1 VHNTTTEIKGL
12 LRSIIKQGIKLGVS
26 QDKLLLEGN
35 WQALGEDVKSLIR
48 TNKQAIIDYVQARKE
63 AKVSLIRTR
72 PADAVPVL
80 SFAQQRLWF
89 IDQLDGGVS
98 TQYNM
103 PYALRLTGRVNRDA
117 LQRALNRIV
126 ARHEI
131 LRSVYYTRGNGEA
144 GVRTMDAM
152 PVSIAVVDLT
162 HLDAVE
168 RDEQVL
174 SLALA
179 EAKQPFDLRRDLML
193 RASLVV
199 LAEHEHVLLFT
210 MHHIA
215 SDGWSLGVLTQEF
228 VSLYDAYSNGRA
240 DPLPALQLQY
250 GDFAYWQR
258 NRLQGDILEQH
269 LDFWLRQLADLPQV
283 HGLPL
288 DFPRPA
294 VQSFEGS
301 SHVHLLD
308 KTLSDRLNALS
319 LAQGTTLFM
328 TLQTAFAVLLSRYSN
343 ETDIV
348 MGMPIANRTQ
358 AELSPLI
365 GFFVNTLVLRSDLS
379 GNPPFS
385 ALLQKNKQMAL
396 EAYDHQDIPF
406 ELLVDKLRPERSA
419 RHGAL
424 YQIMFVVQNNEQDE
438 LRLPEL
444 TLSQVDTK
452 HVVAKYDIHLGMEE
466 FPDGLQAT
474 WTYCSALFT
483 PDTIE
488 RMSKHLDTLLRS
500 IVEAPDTPILNLP
513 MLGNAERHQIAVAW
527 NGKAAG
533 NPRDCV
539 VPQRFE
545 DQVTLSP
552 NAAAVRYGA
561 AAVSYA
567 DLNRKANRLAHC
579 LVEAGVEPGAV
590 VGVHSARSP
599 ELLVALLAIW
609 KCRAAYVPFD
619 PNSTTKRLAVMIEDA
634 GIELV
639 VAQSALRAKVPV
651 AGIDVLELDDV
662 LAETWFA
669 EYPDINPSS
678 QGKEIGPDD
687 SAYIIYTSG
696 STGVPKGVEIAH
708 SNLSDYCSYA
718 LGRYYTN
725 GLAGSLVVTSHAFDI
740 TVPSLY
746 LPLLRGGCVELMPPQ
761 GELDAL
767 ATRLASAK
775 ERYLLRMTP
784 LHAQALLNLL
794 PTATCLDTAHVFVIG
809 GASFPPGL
817 ARELQLRFP
826 NSQLFNHYGPT
837 EATVGCAIF
846 DVTAELDR
854 LGKIVPIGSPMD
866 NTVLYVLNAGQELVP
881 IGVCGEL
888 YIGGQGLA
896 KGYLN
901 RPDLTAEKFIRNPFG
916 DGQYER
922 LYKSGDLVRWRPD
935 GKLEYL
941 GRCDD
946 QVKIRGFR
954 VELQEIEHQLRGDLR
969 IAQAVVVALEG
980 SDGEKRL
987 VAYVVP
993 AAASNHELLATQL
1006 MAALTQEL
1014 PDYMVPSNI
1023 VMLEELPLSANG
1035 KVDKRRLPEPGFSP
1049 MRVTT
1054 PPETETER
1062 RLVTLWSGLLK
1073 VPCDD
1078 VTASFFELGGHSLLV
1093 TRLISAVNQA
1103 FAVSL
1108 KIADV
1113 FSHSTIR
1120 ALAGLIDTATP
1131 GSTMHIPRLSRE
1143 TPLSLSFAQQ
1153 RLWLIDRLEGSS
1165 QYNMPF
1171 AFRLRGVLNREAL
1184 QRTLD
1189 AIVARHEVLRSVY
1202 RTREDGEAFVVVQPA
1217 CSVPVTEI
1225 DLMHLD
1231 AAVREERVQATAAA
1245 DAARPFDLG
1254 NDLMLRATLLAL
1266 AEQEHVLLFNMHHI
1280 ASDGWSIGVLTTEFA
1295 TLYGA
1300 FSKRS
1305 EHSLPALP
1313 VQYADF
1319 AHWQRHWLQGEV
1331 LTQQLDYWLNQL
1343 NGLPPVHGLPLDFPR
1358 SVVQRFS
1365 GALHSQRL
1373 DKTLSEHLQK
1383 LSLAHG
1389 TTLFMTLQTAFA
1401 VLLARYS
1408 SETDIVMGTPIAN
1421 RTQAELSPLIGFFVN
1436 TLVLRSDL
1444 SGNPMFCDLL
1454 QRNKQMALGA
1464 YEHQHIPFEMLVDKL
1479 QPERSFHHSPLFQI
1493 MFTLQT
1499 GEQSALTLPGL
1510 SMEVLEQEQH
1520 TAKFDLTLAMHE
1532 GNDGLQ
1538 MSWEYCTE
1546 LFQAT
1551 TVVNMA
1557 EAFVELL
1564 TGIVAEP
1571 NRPINSLPLV
1581 SARTRRLLLEEFA
1594 RIPAEHPEAAFIH
1607 ELFERRAET
1616 PAEAIADVRLY
1627 VLDQERQL
1635 LPIGAPGE
1643 LYIAGT
1649 RLARS
1654 YSSPSELI
1662 AQRVVPN
1669 PFLDDPEVPL
1679 YRSGDQAR
1687 WLPGGKL
1694 EYRGKIDSLVK
1705 IRGARIDLRE
1715 IEVKLLACA
1724 GVSEAAVIA
1733 REIEPNDKQLIAYLS
1748 AMDGAQLS
1756 TAQLRQILATQV
1768 PEFMVPAA
1776 FVVLEALPRTPNGK
1790 VDRQALPT
1798 PDASAMEGRA
1808 YEAPQGEIE
1817 TQLAAL
1823 WQEVVSVPGVGRRD
1837 NFFALGGSSLSAV
1850 RLEFAIR
1857 EHFGIELSFRELFEH
1872 PELAAQAKLI
1882 ATKERL
1888 VELPAIGKVARDG
1901 QPLALSFAQQ
1911 RLWLIDQLTPGGT
1924 QYNMPL
1930 ALHLTGRLDVEAL
1943 KNALDAIVSRH
1954 EVLRT
1959 VYAISDSGEPHQC
1972 IRELQSIPFSTT
1984 DLRDLP
1990 IASRARRMR
1999 ELAEAEA
2006 NKPFDLRQDSM
2017 LRVAVLVLGAEEH
2030 VLLLTMHHI
2039 ASDGWS
2045 QNVLVEEFVT
2055 LYQALQDGKPAA
2067 LPSLPVQYADFAH
2080 WQRGWLQGE
2089 VLDRQLNYWLRQLAT
2104 LPQVHRV
2111 PTDFPRRAV
2120 QHFAGSVHYQQFD
2133 KSLSE
2138 QLRALSVAQSSTLFM
2153 TLQTAFATLLGRYSG
2168 ETDIVMGTA
2177 IANRAQPE
2185 LASSIGFFV
2194 NTLVLRSD
2202 LSGNPSFAALLQRN
2216 KLMALGAFEHQHIP
2230 FEMLVDELQPERS
2243 FSHGPLFQI
2252 MFTLQSS
2259 HDQSVLKL
2267 PGLSMQVLEAEQHTA
2282 KFDLTLAL
2290 HDGAEGLRASWEY
2303 CTELFCA
2310 QTIANMADAFAQLLA
2325 AVVAEPECPIQRLP
2339 LLSASTREQLLALG
2353 HAHGA
2358 NEPQEL
2364 CIHQRFET
2372 QVQRAPEA
2380 IALIHGEQQLSYDD
2394 LNRRANRVAH
2404 HLIEQGVRPDTL
2416 IGVCVERSLD
2426 MAVSMLAVL
2435 KAGGT
2440 YVPLAPTYPAPYL
2453 AHVLEDAG
2461 IHIVLTQRA
2470 LTARLPM
2477 SGQRLLLVDDSSV
2490 FSSCRD
2496 RNPVVANLGACN
2508 QAAVLYV
2515 SSSSGTAKGA
2525 ILEHR
2530 SIVGLV
2536 NGPNYMEL
2544 NPSTVFLQLSP
2555 IGFDTAMLEIWGSL
2569 LNGGRLVCYPEENFD
2584 SRLLAQQIQ
2593 MHDVNCMLLTPSQFD
2608 AWSHQQEICPSL
2620 RWLLTGGDAVDPE
2633 AVARIYRKNPEL
2645 TVLHFYGSPESTVI
2659 AACLAVPKDFSVDG
2673 RSSLGSLVEGSR
2685 AYVLSA
2691 DEALQPPGAA
2701 GELYLGGRSLARGY
2715 RNQVKST
2722 AKKFVADPFA
2732 GGADAR
2738 MYRTGDQ
2745 VRWSAEGRL
2754 EFIGHID
2761 RQVNLD
2767 GIRIEPGEIEAAL
2780 GAHAFVQQVVVMEMG
2795 EPKRLVAYVVAQPQ
2809 CPLGSA
2815 ALAAELHDHLARRLP
2830 KFMIPTHMEML
2841 SAMPVNADGTLDRQ
2855 ALPALEAGGRSKPV
2869 YEAPQGEIETEL
2881 SALWI
2886 DVLNVPCVGRRDNF
2900 FALGGSSLSAVRLA
2914 FAIQE
2919 RFRIE
2924 VSIRELFE
2932 NSGLATQASL
2942 IATKERLAVLPAVTA
2957 VVRDE
2962 QPLALSF
2969 AQQRLWFIDQ
2979 LAPGSAQYN
2988 MPIALKLQ
2996 GELHIDAL
3004 HRAFSE
3010 IVQRHEVL
3018 RTVYV
3023 TSAKGEAS
3031 QRILPLEAL
3040 PLARFDLSGLSEEKQ
3055 ETEVLRLAET
3065 DAAQPFRL
3073 DRDLMVRVSL
3083 ITLGAQTHVL
3093 LFNMH
3098 HIASDGWSM
3107 GVLFEEFVQL
3117 YAAFV
3122 QGQASALAPLA
3133 IQYADFAAWQRSHIA
3148 GDYLDAQMDY
3158 WQKQLAG
3165 IPPVHGLSLDRPRP
3179 LQPSFV
3185 GKAISMPLDPLL
3197 VQRLHEL
3204 GQAHGATLFMVLHA
3218 AFAVLLGRWS
3228 REDDIVVGTPIAGRT
3243 RKELAP
3249 LIGFFVNNLVL
3260 RSRLNTEQS
3269 FAQFLRASRVSVL
3282 EAYEHQEVPF
3292 EMLVDRFCSERNFN
3306 HSPLF
3311 QILFSLQNQTQTDMA
3326 LPGLHVSGLA
3336 RAQSLAKF
3344 ELSVQVGQGVDGHDV
3359 EWNYSTDVFD
3369 AETITSLAKHY
3380 VLLLQAVVA
3389 APEQRLG
3396 RLALLTEDDQRLFA
3410 AQAARAAHVSAPV
3423 VCLHQ
3428 LFEQQAARWPD
3439 NVALVHEGSRLSYR
3453 ELNEQSNRLANYL
3466 RMSGVQTGDLVG
3478 LFVERSLDM
3487 VVSILGVLKAG
3498 AAYVPMDT
3506 YNPAARTQHML
3517 DDAGVTWI
3525 ISHRHLQSQLP
3536 TTTARVLHLDAPEH
3550 VHGIAQ
3556 CSADDLLPATTAVT
3570 SEHAAYVIYTSGSTG
3585 KPKGVVVEHRH
3596 VVRLFDSCAEHFSF
3610 DHNDCWTLFH
3620 SYAFDFSVWEIW
3632 GALMYGARLVVVPYA
3647 ISRSPPDF
3655 YQLLKEHRVT
3665 VLNQTPSAFYLL
3677 IEQVEQAADLDHLR
3691 YVVFGGEA
3699 LDPPR
3704 LRPWLAR
3711 FGDEQPRLINMYGIT
3726 ETTVHVTYRR
3736 IRAADVSLPSSVIGV
3751 PLRDLL
3757 CHVCNE
3763 AMSLQP
3769 IGVPGELFVGGA
3781 GVSRGYLNRPELNRE
3796 RFIDS
3801 PFGGTAQ
3808 RLYRTGDLARWTT
3821 AGELE
3826 YLGRIDHQAKL
3837 RGFRIELGEIEHELL
3852 NSDQIRECVVLLHGD
3867 RGSEQQLVA
3876 YVVPNVDDDHLPN
3889 LLREYLLAVLPPYM
3903 VPSTFI
3909 VLERIPLTENG
3920 KIDRR
3925 ALLSM
3930 TEKRVAR
3937 AGYVAPTTPLEMQ
3950 LCEVWQHVL
3959 RLEKVGI
3966 HDNFFAVGGDS
3977 IRVVQIVKRAE
3988 AAGIALDV
3996 KDIFLHQT
4004 IAELARFHRQ
4014 RGSRALVE
4022 PAPLYLLTRAFDP
4035 SPFMDETAEDCYPV
4049 TAMQQRMLEQH
4060 GTHGLEQAVYQPRVI
4075 YDIDGI
4081 VLDPARLEA
4090 ALRYLLNK
4098 HPVLRTR
4105 FLRAESGDHVQVVLK
4120 RVDFRL
4126 PVIDI
4131 SHLNAAAQEK
4141 AVAQLIAQDRPFA
4154 LGETGIRFS
4163 LLVYGQRH
4171 HGLFISTHHAII
4183 DGWALVELRNELM
4196 ALYQELGQ
4204 ERPMPHSPSSGN
4216 VFKEH
4221 VALEREAQT
4230 LADHEQ
4236 VWRELVAD
4244 YQPMPALLSIAADAS
4259 AGNALELHV
4268 DAALGSGL
4276 RRLAEQQRV
4285 TLKTLLLLAYQRALG
4300 HLLRVDTVT
4309 VDVVCSGRSSRLSD
4323 PLGAIGLFWS
4333 LLPVCT
4339 RLAKNHSDAEAI
4351 AGTAEKLLAM
4361 DAHSLFPADSVRK
4374 LVDAESMTYAA
4385 FNYVNFHNANV
4396 HDAMAGSRKSGEQE
4410 VGELKVRYASDRFAY
4425 AVKLAISGGDSD
4437 GGIDGGIE
4445 FDRRHFSAEQMLT
4458 LRTSFLAQLRQL
4470 VNAPAGKTHKKI
4482 LVEEAHAEDVHE

>member
-1 VHNTTTEIKGL
+1 VNNATTETKDL
-12 LRSIIKQGIKLGVS
+12 LRSLIKQGIKLGVS
-26 QDKLLLEGN
+26 QDKLLIEGN
-35 WQALGEDVKSLIR
+35 WQALSEDLKSLIR
-48 TNKQAIIDYVQARKE
+48 SNKQAIIDYVLARKE
-63 AKVSLIRTR
+63 AKVSLLRTR
-72 PADAVPVL
+72 PADVVPVL

-117 LQRALNRIV
+117 LQRSLNQIV

-131 LRSVYYTRGNGEA
+131 LRSAYYTLGNGEA

-152 PVSIAVVDLT
+152 PVSIAVVDLA

-168 RDEQVL
+168 RDRQVL
-174 SLALA
+174 SQALA
-179 EAKQPFDLRRDLML
+179 EAKRPFNLGRDLML

-228 VSLYDAYSNGRA
+228 VTLYDAFSNGMT
-240 DPLPALQLQY
+240 DPLPPLQLQY

-258 NRLQGDILEQH
+258 NRLQGDILEQQ
-269 LDFWLRQLADLPQV
+269 LDFWLHQLADLPQV
-283 HGLPL
+283 HSLPL

-294 VQSFEGS
+294 AQSFEGS

-308 KTLSDRLNALS
+308 KTLSDQLNALS
-319 LAQGTTLFM
+319 LAQGATLFM

-343 ETDIV
+343 ETDIA
-348 MGMPIANRTQ
+348 MGVPIANRTQ
-358 AELSPLI
+358 AELAPLI
-365 GFFVNTLVLRSDLS
+365 GFFVNTLILRSDLS
-379 GNPPFS
+379 GNPSFS

-396 EAYDHQDIPF
+396 QAYDHQHIPF
-406 ELLVDKLRPERSA
+406 ELLVDKLRPERSV
-419 RHGAL
+419 RYGAL

-444 TLSQVDTK
+444 TLSQVDTE

-483 PDTIE
+483 PSTIE

-513 MLGNAERHQIAVAW
+513 MLGNAERHQIAIEW
-527 NGKAAG
+527 NGKVAS
-533 NPRDCV
+533 NSRDCI

-545 DQVTLSP
+545 GQVTLSP
-552 NAAAVRYGA
+552 NAAAVRCGE
-561 AAVSYA
+561 AVLSYA

-590 VGVHSARSP
+590 VGVHSTRSP
-599 ELLVALLAIW
+599 ELMVALLAIW
-609 KCRAAYVPFD
+609 KCGATYVPFD

-662 LAETWFA
+662 LAETWLT

-678 QGKEIGPDD
+678 LGIEIGPAD

-708 SNLSDYCSYA
+708 SNLADYCSYA

-767 ATRLASAK
+767 ASRLASAK

-794 PTATCLDTAHVFVIG
+794 PTNTCAATAHVFVIG
-809 GASFPPGL
+809 GASFPPEL
-817 ARELQLRFP
+817 AHELQLRFP

-866 NTVLYVLNAGQELVP
+866 NTVLYVLNRGQELVP

-922 LYKSGDLVRWRPD
+922 LYKSGDLVRWLPEGR
-935 GKLEYL
+935 LEFL

-954 VELQEIEHQLRGDLR
+954 VELQEIEHHLRRDCR
-969 IAQAVVVALEG
+969 VAQAVLVALED
-980 SDGEKRL
+980 SDGGKRL

-993 AAASNHELLATQL
+993 AGEFDHELLATQL
-1006 MAALTQEL
+1006 ITALRHEL
-1014 PDYMVPSNI
+1014 PDYMLPSNI
-1023 VMLEELPLSANG
+1023 VMLDELPLSTNG
-1035 KVDKRRLPEPGFSP
+1035 KVDRRRLPEPGVSS
-1049 MRVTT
+1049 MQMNR

-1062 RLVTLWSGLLK
+1062 RLVALWSDLLK
-1073 VPCDD
+1073 VPCDNI
-1078 VTASFFELGGHSLLV
+1078 TASFFELGGHSLLV
-1093 TRLISAVNQA
+1093 TRLISAVNQT

-1120 ALAGLIDTATP
+1120 ALAGLIDTAIP
-1131 GSTMHIPRLSRE
+1131 GSIVQIPRLSRE
-1143 TPLSLSFAQQ
+1143 IVPPLSFAQQ
-1153 RLWLIDRLEGSS
+1153 RLWLIDRLAGSS

-1189 AIVARHEVLRSVY
+1189 TIVARHEVLRSVY
-1202 RTREDGEAFVVVQPA
+1202 RTRDDGEAFVVVQSA
-1217 CSVPVTEI
+1217 CSIPVTLI

-1231 AAVREERVQATAAA
+1231 VAVREERVQAMAAA
-1245 DAARPFDLG
+1245 DATKPFDLG
-1254 NDLMLRATLLAL
+1254 EDLMLRVGLLAL

-1295 TLYGA
+1295 TLYAA
-1300 FSKRS
+1300 FSTGR
-1305 EHSLPALP
+1305 EHPLRALS

-1319 AHWQRHWLQGEV
+1319 AHWQRHSLQGEL
-1331 LTQQLDYWLNQL
+1331 LTQQLAYWLNQL
-1343 NGLPPVHGLPLDFPR
+1343 NDLPPVHGLPMDFPR
-1358 SVVQRFS
+1358 SAVRRFA

-1373 DKTLSEHLQK
+1373 DKTLSERLQK

-1408 SETDIVMGTPIAN
+1408 NETDIVMGTPIAN

-1444 SGNPMFCDLL
+1444 SGNPSFSDLL
-1454 QRNKQMALGA
+1454 QQNKQMALQA
-1464 YEHQHIPFEMLVDKL
+1464 YEHQHIPFEMLVDRL
-1479 QPERSFHHSPLFQI
+1479 QPERSFHQSSLFQI

-1510 SMEVLEQEQH
+1510 SMQILEQEQQ
-1520 TAKFDLTLAMHE
+1520 TAKFDLTLALRE
-1532 GNDGLQ
+1532 TNDGLQ

-1551 TVVNMA
+1551 SIVSMA

-1581 SARTRRLLLEEFA
+1581 SARTQRLLLEEFA
-1594 RIPAEHPEAAFIH
+1594 CTHAEHPEAAFIH
-1607 ELFERRAET
+1607 ELFELQAEAQ
-1616 PAEAIADVRLY
+1616 AEAIADIRLY
-1627 VLDQERQL
+1627 VLDQDRQL
-1635 LPIGAPGE
+1635 LPIGVPGE
-1643 LYIAGT
+1643 LYLAGT
-1649 RLARS
+1649 GLARS
-1654 YSSPSELI
+1654 YLNRPELT
-1662 AQRVVPN
+1662 AQRVTQN
-1669 PFLDDPEVPL
+1669 PFMDDPEVPL
-1679 YRSGDQAR
+1679 CASGDRAR

-1694 EYRGKIDSLVK
+1694 EYCGKVDSQVK
-1705 IRGARIDLRE
+1705 IRGVRIDLRE

-1724 GVSEAAVIA
+1724 GVFEAVVIA
-1733 REIEPNDKQLIAYLS
+1733 REIEPNVKQLIAYLS
-1748 AMDGAQLS
+1748 AMDGVQPS
-1756 TAQLRQILATQV
+1756 TAQLRHKLATQM
-1768 PEFMVPAA
+1768 PEFMVPTA

-1790 VDRQALPT
+1790 VDRQALPK
-1798 PDASAMEGRA
+1798 PDAGAMEGRA
-1808 YEAPQGEIE
+1808 YAAPQGEIE
-1817 TQLAAL
+1817 TQLATL

-1888 VELPAIGKVARDG
+1888 VGLPAIEKVARDG

-1911 RLWLIDQLTPGGT
+1911 RLWLINQLTPGGT

-1930 ALHLTGRLDVEAL
+1930 ALHLIGQLEVEAL
-1943 KNALDAIVSRH
+1943 KKALDAIATRH

-1959 VYAISDSGEPHQC
+1959 VYAISDSGEPCQC
-1972 IRELQSIPFSTT
+1972 IRELESIPFSTT
-1984 DLRDLP
+1984 DLRDIP
-1990 IASRARRMR
+1990 IESRSQRVR

-2017 LRVAVLVLGAEEH
+2017 LRLAVLVLSSEEH

-2055 LYQALQDGKPAA
+2055 LYQALQDGKPPA
-2067 LPSLPVQYADFAH
+2067 LPPLPVQYADFAH

-2089 VLDRQLNYWLRQLAT
+2089 VLDRQLNYWLRQLAA

-2138 QLRALSVAQSSTLFM
+2138 QLQALSVAQSSTLFM
-2153 TLQTAFATLLGRYSG
+2153 TLQTAFATLLARYSG

-2177 IANRAQPE
+2177 IANRAQPQ

-2216 KLMALGAFEHQHIP
+2216 KLLALGAFEHQHIP
-2230 FEMLVDELQPERS
+2230 FEMLVDKLQPERS
-2243 FSHGPLFQI
+2243 FSHSPLFQI

-2259 HDQSVLKL
+2259 QDQSVLTL
-2267 PGLSMQVLEAEQHTA
+2267 PGLSIQVLEAEQHTA

-2290 HDGAEGLRASWEY
+2290 HDSEEGLRASWEY
-2303 CTELFCA
+2303 CTDLFCT

-2353 HAHGA
+2353 HAHSA
-2358 NEPQEL
+2358 NDPKEL
-2364 CIHQRFET
+2364 CIHQHFET
-2372 QVQRAPEA
+2372 QVQRTPEA
-2380 IALIHGEQQLSYDD
+2380 IALIHGEQQLSYND
-2394 LNRRANRVAH
+2394 LNCRANRVAH
-2404 HLIEQGVRPDTL
+2404 YLIEQGVGPDSL
-2416 IGVCVERSLD
+2416 IGVCVERSVD
-2426 MAVSMLAVL
+2426 MAVGMLAVL

-2440 YVPLAPTYPAPYL
+2440 YVPLAPTYPASYL
-2453 AHVLEDAG
+2453 ACVLEDAG
-2461 IHIVLTQRA
+2461 IKIVLTQRA
-2470 LTARLPM
+2470 LTECLPM
-2477 SGQRLLLVDDSSV
+2477 SGQRLLLMDDSLFTSYP
-2490 FSSCRD
+2490 D
-2496 RNPVVANLGACN
+2496 RNPIVPDLDACN
-2508 QAAVLYV
+2508 QAVVLYV
-2515 SSSSGTAKGA
+2515 SSSSDTAKGI

-2530 SIVGLV
+2530 SIFGLV
-2536 NGPNYMEL
+2536 NDPNYLVL
-2544 NPSTVFLQLSP
+2544 NADTVFLQLSP
-2555 IGFDTAMLEIWGSL
+2555 IVFDTAMLEIWGSL
-2569 LNGGRLVCYPEENFD
+2569 LNGGRLVCYPAENFD
-2584 SRLLAQQIQ
+2584 SRLLTQLIQ

-2620 RWLLTGGDAVDPE
+2620 RWLLTGGDAVEPE
-2633 AVARIYRKNPEL
+2633 SVARIYRKHPEL
-2645 TVLHFYGSPESTVI
+2645 TVLHFYGATENTII
-2659 AACLAVPKDFSVDG
+2659 AACLAVPKGFSQDG
-2673 RSSLGSLVEGSR
+2673 KLSLGSLVQGSR

-2691 DEALQPPGAA
+2691 DNALQPPGAA
-2701 GELYLGGRSLARGY
+2701 GELYLGGQSLARGY
-2715 RNQVKST
+2715 RNQAKLT

-2732 GGADAR
+2732 GNADAR

-2745 VRWSAEGRL
+2745 VRWSAEDRL

-2761 RQVNLD
+2761 QQVNLD
-2767 GIRIEPGEIEAAL
+2767 GVRIELGEIEAAL
-2780 GAHAFVQQVVVMEMG
+2780 GAHVFVQQVVVMEMG

-2815 ALAAELHDHLARRLP
+2815 ALTTELHDHLAQRLP
-2830 KFMIPTHMEML
+2830 KFMIPTRIEVL
-2841 SAMPVNADGTLDRQ
+2841 SALPVNASGTLDRQ
-2855 ALPALEAGGRSKPV
+2855 ALPALQGSSRLTLV

-2886 DVLNVPCVGRRDNF
+2886 ELLSVPCVGRRDNF
-2900 FALGGSSLSAVRLA
+2900 FALGGSSLSAVRLS

-2942 IATKERLAVLPAVTA
+2942 IATKERLAVLPVVTA
-2957 VVRDE
+2957 VVRDD

-2979 LAPGSAQYN
+2979 LTQGSAQYN
-2988 MPIALKLQ
+2988 MPIALKMK

-3004 HRAFSE
+3004 HKAFSE

-3031 QRILPLEAL
+3031 QRDLPVDVL
-3040 PLARFDLSGLSEEKQ
+3040 PLARFDLSGLTEEKQ
-3055 ETEVLRLAET
+3055 ETEVLRLAEA
-3065 DAAQPFRL
+3065 DAIMPYRL

-3083 ITLGAQTHVL
+3083 ITLDAQTHVL

-3098 HIASDGWSM
+3098 HIASDGWSL

-3122 QGQASALAPLA
+3122 QGQASPLSPLA
-3133 IQYADFAAWQRSHIA
+3133 IQYADFAVWQRSHIQ
-3148 GDYLDAQMDY
+3148 GDYLDEQMNY

-3165 IPPVHGLSLDRPRP
+3165 IPPVHSLILDRPRP
-3179 LQPSFV
+3179 LEPSFV
-3185 GKAISMPLDPLL
+3185 GKAISVPLDSLL
-3197 VQRLHEL
+3197 VQRLNEL

-3269 FAQFLRASRVSVL
+3269 FAQFLRASRVAVL

-3326 LPGLHVSGLA
+3326 LPGLHVSGIA

-3344 ELSVQVGQGVDGHDV
+3344 ELSVQVGQGVDGYDV
-3359 EWNYSTDVFD
+3359 EWSYSTDVFD

-3396 RLALLTEDDQRLFA
+3396 QLSVLTEDDQRFFA
-3410 AQAARAAHVSAPV
+3410 AQAARAAHVSAPPV

-3439 NVALVHEGSRLSYR
+3439 NIALVHEGTRLSYR
-3453 ELNEQSNRLANYL
+3453 ELNEQSNRLAAYL
-3466 RMSGVQTGDLVG
+3466 RMLGVQTGDFVG

-3517 DDAGVTWI
+3517 DDAGVSWI

-3556 CSADDLLPATTAVT
+3556 C
-3570 SEHAAYVIYTSGSTG
+3570 
-3585 KPKGVVVEHRH
+3585 
-3596 VVRLFDSCAEHFSF
+3596 
-3610 DHNDCWTLFH
+3610 
-3620 SYAFDFSVWEIW
+3620 
-3632 GALMYGARLVVVPYA
+3632 
-3647 ISRSPPDF
+3647 
-3655 YQLLKEHRVT
+3655 
-3665 VLNQTPSAFYLL
+3665 
-3677 IEQVEQAADLDHLR
+3677 
-3691 YVVFGGEA
+3691 
-3699 LDPPR
+3699 
-3704 LRPWLAR
+3704 
-3711 FGDEQPRLINMYGIT
+3711 
-3726 ETTVHVTYRR
+3726 
-3736 IRAADVSLPSSVIGV
+3736 
-3751 PLRDLL
+3751 
-3757 CHVCNE
+3757 
-3763 AMSLQP
+3763 
-3769 IGVPGELFVGGA
+3769 
-3781 GVSRGYLNRPELNRE
+3781 
-3796 RFIDS
+3796 
-3801 PFGGTAQ
+3801 
-3808 RLYRTGDLARWTT
+3808 
-3821 AGELE
+3821 
-3826 YLGRIDHQAKL
+3826 
-3837 RGFRIELGEIEHELL
+3837 
-3852 NSDQIRECVVLLHGD
+3852 
-3867 RGSEQQLVA
+3867 
-3876 YVVPNVDDDHLPN
+3876 
-3889 LLREYLLAVLPPYM
+3889 
-3903 VPSTFI
+3903 
-3909 VLERIPLTENG
+3909 
-3920 KIDRR
+3920 
-3925 ALLSM
+3925 
-3930 TEKRVAR
+3930 
-3937 AGYVAPTTPLEMQ
+3937 
-3950 LCEVWQHVL
+3950 
-3959 RLEKVGI
+3959 
-3966 HDNFFAVGGDS
+3966 
-3977 IRVVQIVKRAE
+3977 
-3988 AAGIALDV
+3988 
-3996 KDIFLHQT
+3996 
-4004 IAELARFHRQ
+4004 
-4014 RGSRALVE
+4014 
-4022 PAPLYLLTRAFDP
+4022 
-4035 SPFMDETAEDCYPV
+4035 
-4049 TAMQQRMLEQH
+4049 
-4060 GTHGLEQAVYQPRVI
+4060 
-4075 YDIDGI
+4075 
-4081 VLDPARLEA
+4081 
-4090 ALRYLLNK
+4090 
-4098 HPVLRTR
+4098 
-4105 FLRAESGDHVQVVLK
+4105 
-4120 RVDFRL
+4120 
-4126 PVIDI
+4126 
-4131 SHLNAAAQEK
+4131 
-4141 AVAQLIAQDRPFA
+4141 
-4154 LGETGIRFS
+4154 
-4163 LLVYGQRH
+4163 
-4171 HGLFISTHHAII
+4171 
-4183 DGWALVELRNELM
+4183 
-4196 ALYQELGQ
+4196 
-4204 ERPMPHSPSSGN
+4204 
-4216 VFKEH
+4216 
-4221 VALEREAQT
+4221 
-4230 LADHEQ
+4230 
-4236 VWRELVAD
+4236 
-4244 YQPMPALLSIAADAS
+4244 
-4259 AGNALELHV
+4259 
-4268 DAALGSGL
+4268 
-4276 RRLAEQQRV
+4276 
-4285 TLKTLLLLAYQRALG
+4285 
-4300 HLLRVDTVT
+4300 
-4309 VDVVCSGRSSRLSD
+4309 
-4323 PLGAIGLFWS
+4323 
-4333 LLPVCT
+4333 
-4339 RLAKNHSDAEAI
+4339 
-4351 AGTAEKLLAM
+4351 
-4361 DAHSLFPADSVRK
+4361 
-4374 LVDAESMTYAA
+4374 
-4385 FNYVNFHNANV
+4385 
-4396 HDAMAGSRKSGEQE
+4396 
-4410 VGELKVRYASDRFAY
+4410 
-4425 AVKLAISGGDSD
+4425 LAICCPQPPLSQASM
-4437 GGIDGGIE
+4437 
-4445 FDRRHFSAEQMLT
+4445 RPT
-4458 LRTSFLAQLRQL
+4458 
-4470 VNAPAGKTHKKI
+4470 
-4482 LVEEAHAEDVHE
+4482 